1 MARQTSTGATM
12 VDEAFSDALVVAP
25 SDVINPATRLRD
37 VRGIWADVA
46 GTLKVI
52 TEAAAVAAEVKGAAL
67 TAANAV
73 TFTIPTGTPLKLQ
86 VAYVLATGTA
96 ATGIKAFF

>member
-1 MARQTSTGATM
+1 MARQTSLGADT
-12 VDEAFSDALVVAP
+12 VDEAFSDVLAAVP
-25 SDVINPATRLRD
+25 SDTISAATRLRD

-52 TEAAAVAAEVKGAAL
+52 TEAVASLAETNGAVL
-67 TAANAV
+67 SAANGV
-73 TFTIPTGTPLKLQ
+73 TLTMTAGAPLKLR

-96 ATGIKAFF
+96 ATGIKVFF